1 MIAALPEIH
10 SKKHFTVELPNAAN
24 FGFSFYYF
32 VIILCLIYLPGFP
45 HMYGHMFTQR
55 RKVLGADAKKKE

>member
-10 SKKHFTVELPNAAN
+10 QKKHLTLELPNAVN

-45 HMYGHMFTQR
+45 QMYGHMFTQR
-55 RKVLGADAKKKE
+55 KKVLGDGAKKKE